1 MIVIINH
8 GLGNIGSLT
17 NALKLLK
24 IEYVVWCNKL
34 DSENIDQKDGF
45 ILPGVGSFDAGMNT
59 LRTTGLDEIVLEMY
73 EKAIPGMGI
82 CLGMQMLCES
92 SDEGKMGVKGL
103 GIFKGNIEKLD
114 TENDFV
120 PNMGWNHTFSTAET
134 EAKDRYF
141 GKSFYYVHSYGLN
154 AKDKSDVIATFKHGS
169 QDVTAAIKKDNLMGV
184 QFHPE
189 KSQAAGLA
197 MLQNFFIDK

>member
-1 MIVIINH
+1 MIVVINH

-17 NALKLLK
+17 NALQLLK
-24 IEYVVWCNKL
+24 IEFTVWSNRL
-34 DSENIDQKDGF
+34 ESENIHKKNGF

-59 LRTTGLDEIVLEMY
+59 LRTTGLDTIVLDMY
-73 EKAIPGMGI
+73 EKGVPGMGI

-103 GIFKGNIEKLD
+103 AIFKGNIEELD

-120 PNMGWNHTFSTAET
+120 PNVGWNHTFSTAEIDGT
-134 EAKDRYF
+134 DKYF
-141 GKSFYYVHSYGLN
+141 EKSFYYIHSYGLK
-154 AKDKSDVIATFKHGS
+154 AQDKSDVIAKFKHGS
-169 QDVTAAIKKDNLMGV
+169 QDVTAAIKKGNLMGV

-189 KSQAAGLA
+189 KSQAAGLS
-197 MLQNFFIDK
+197 MLQNYFADK